1 MEAPA
6 RSLHR
11 AIVKNIDVFKEALFP
26 CNYRFLDRHNCF
38 SKPSRRVYCVGLNE
52 GHQQHQAK

>member
-6 RSLHR
+6 PSLLG

-38 SKPSRRVYCVGLNE
+38 SKPSWRVYGVGLNQ